1 MKTGIQTRP
10 ALLLMIGGLLLS
22 ACGSA
27 RAQVSLATIVEMA
40 QQNSA
45 SVRMAQAGVRKT
57 VAQYAQSRDVFI
69 PSIYFG
75 SGLPAFPEVGYTG
88 ALPTIW
94 DANVQS
100 VVFNMQLIRY
110 SQAAH
115 IAIQAANLSLKDAR
129 EQVALDASSDYLE
142 LDTVNSEM
150 QAAEQQNQD
159 AARMVQIEEQ
169 RTQAGV
175 DPLMDLLQA
184 RLAAAQLKLNHLH
197 LETRAATLA
206 RQLAALTGLPA
217 ASILPDHSSIP
228 EVPAITANQSPQAT
242 PGVRSAQILAL
253 SKERVAKGDAERR
266 WLLPQVSFGLLYNRN
281 TTLLNDVNSVFF
293 SGHLPANNL
302 SSGFNI
308 QVPIFDRGIRDKA
321 RESAADAL
329 RARVEAEQAQ
339 RQEDV
344 QIAQI
349 TSSLRELDTQA
360 EIASLKQQIAGEQ
373 LKTVASQM
381 QLGNG
386 AGVGPGAQ
394 PQLSPEAEQQARI
407 DERQKYQDALEA
419 GFELNQARL
428 NLLRALGH
436 MQDWLNE
443 LHTK

>member
-1 MKTGIQTRP
+1 LKTGIRTRP
-10 ALLLMIGGLLLS
+10 ALLLTLGGLLFS

-40 QQNSA
+40 QQNSG
-45 SVRMAQAGVRKT
+45 SVRMAQADLRKT

-88 ALPTIW
+88 TLPTIW

-129 EQVALDASSDYLE
+129 EQVALDASGDYLE
-142 LDTVNSEM
+142 LDTVTREM
-150 QAAEQQNQD
+150 QAAQQQNED

-169 RTQAGV
+169 RTMAGV

-184 RLAAAQLKLNHLH
+184 RLAAAQLKLNRLH
-197 LETRAATLA
+197 LETRAATLTK
-206 RQLAALTGLPA
+206 QLASLTGLPA

-228 EVPAITANQSPQAT
+228 EVPAITADQSPQPT
-242 PGVRSAQILAL
+242 PGVRSAQMLAL
-253 SKERVAKGDAERR
+253 SKERVAKGDAEHR
-266 WLLPQVSFGLLYNRN
+266 WLLPQISFGLLYNRN

-308 QVPIFDRGIRDKA
+308 QVPVFDRGIRDRA

-339 RQEDV
+339 RQADV

-386 AGVGPGAQ
+386 AGAGPGAQ

-419 GFELNQARL
+419 GLELNKARL